1 METLGTYRLISRLG
15 AGGMG
20 EVWRAE
26 DTRLLRPVAIKIL
39 NDKISGDPE
48 WTARF
53 LREART
59 IAQMNHPNI
68 ATIYAIEQ
76 DGERLFIAMELI
88 DGDPLTVM
96 FAKGPVEPHEAV
108 RIFRQ
113 VAEALGE
120 AHEKGVVHRDV
131 KPDNIIM
138 AKRLVKVLDFGIA
151 KQMAGN
157 SKESALTQGGMI
169 IGTPFY
175 MSPEQALG
183 KPVDARSDLFSLG
196 VVLYEALAGTRPFS
210 GETMTETMM
219 HIIMSEPIALGAIA
233 PAVPRGLVA
242 IVARCLQKQPDRR
255 FGSAGELIAALD
267 AINYRDLETH
277 ERVSPP
283 SIGKYAITEQMSAA
297 APATSPT
304 APAVTPL
311 SATPAA
317 PVAAP
322 PVKPVA
328 GQRALVAD
336 DDPVARYLI
345 GTVLAQNGVAFD
357 EAANGADAV
366 KCLKANQYSLI
377 FLDLLMP
384 RIDGWGVL
392 DFMRRLK
399 PDRMPRLFLITG
411 QKNQS
416 LSAADKDVVAGV
428 IYKPLNPEEV
438 GKIVKQVA

>member
-1 METLGTYRLISRLG
+1 MENLGPYRLISRLG

-96 FAKGPVEPHEAV
+96 FARGPVEPREAV

-183 KPVDARSDLFSLG
+183 KPVDARSDIFSLG
-196 VVLYEALAGTRPFS
+196 VVIYEALAGTRPFS

-219 HIIMSEPIALGAIA
+219 HIIMSEPIGLGAIA
-233 PAVPRGLVA
+233 PSVPRGLVA
-242 IVARCLQKQPDRR
+242 VVARCLQKQPDRR

-267 AINYRDLETH
+267 AINYRDLETS
-277 ERVSPP
+277 EPVRPP
-283 SIGKYAITEQMSAA
+283 SIGKHDITQPMSAA
-297 APATSPT
+297 SPAMVPS
-304 APAVTPL
+304 
-311 SATPAA
+311 PAA
-317 PVAAP
+317 ASPSVPVASP
-322 PVKPVA
+322 PKQPVA

-345 GTVLAQNGVAFD
+345 GTVLSQNGVAFD
-357 EAANGADAV
+357 EASNGADAV

-392 DFMRRLK
+392 DFVRRLK

-411 QKNQS
+411 QQNQS

-438 GKIVKQVA
+438 GRIVKQLAA